1 MNVAILVDYD
11 NLLPTQKAAGLMDV
25 AIRVLMQLP
34 KVKTAQRGSCDL
46 RLYGGWYEGA
56 SMTKL
61 AQELSSALQVD
72 FPAIVRVPTEDGG
85 QLAITVSAALAMSM
99 IEEPSHHLLNTFRKK
114 GKPNNVRVQKQVDVG
129 CSNVSCILP
138 MVKKL
143 LASGSCPVASC
154 TIPTQDLLYRNEQ
167 KTVDTMLTCD
177 LIYAQHQR
185 LDNVVLVSGDDD
197 FIPPVRT
204 LLLRGTTITRVHP
217 KPNAQRQKIVV
228 GANRLI
234 ELEL

>member
-11 NLLPTQKAAGLMDV
+11 NLLPTQKASGLLDV
-25 AIRVLMQLP
+25 TIRVLMQLP
-34 KVKTAQRGSCDL
+34 KGRVAQRGSCDL
-46 RLYGGWYEGA
+46 RLYGGWYEGS

-61 AQELSSALQVD
+61 AQELAIALQAD

-85 QLAITVSAALAMSM
+85 QSAITVSAALAMSM

-114 GKPNNVRVQKQVDVG
+114 GKPNNVRVQKQGDVG
-129 CSNVSCILP
+129 CTNTSCILP
-138 MVKKL
+138 MVKKM
-143 LASGSCPVASC
+143 LASGSCPLASC
-154 TIPTQDLLYRNEQ
+154 TVSAQDLLYRNEQ

-177 LIYAQHQR
+177 LIYAHHQG
-185 LDNVVLVSGDDD
+185 LDSVVLVSGDDD

-204 LLLRGTTITRVHP
+204 LLLRGASITRVHP
-217 KPNAQRQKIVV
+217 KPNAQRQKIAV